1 MELDPPV
8 IQALIIATTTS
19 TNDLQVQTALLTGS
33 FIVLGAAVSALATYL
48 TMKHQQVAANKAAS
62 DQRLFDARRI
72 AYGDAFSVIS
82 FSINERNNGRRY
94 PERST
99 DPSNR
104 EANDL
109 MARLSLLSSQEMS
122 EPLRL
127 MFGYL
132 ASLIPD
138 TDEAKKQDM
147 IQGTLLW
154 QNLLYAMREDLHG
167 DGTFLPNIVPTPEGE
182 TVRETEDSTVV
193 TESSSRDT
201 GH

>member
-19 TNDLQVQTALLTGS
+19 TNDLQVQTAFLTGL
-33 FIVLGAAVSALATYL
+33 FIVLGAVVSAFATYL
-48 TMKHQQVAANKAAS
+48 TMKHQQNASTKAAS

-72 AYGDAFSVIS
+72 AYGDAFSFIS
-82 FSINERNNGRRY
+82 FSINERGNGRRY
-94 PERST
+94 PEGST

-127 MFGYL
+127 MFNYL
-132 ASLIPD
+132 DSSIPVTD
-138 TDEAKKQDM
+138 TDKKQDM
-147 IQGTLLW
+147 VHGTRLW
-154 QNLLYAMREDLHG
+154 QELLYAMREDLHG
-167 DGTFLPNIVPTPEGE
+167 DGTFLPNAIASPDE
-182 TVRETEDSTVV
+182 ETE
-193 TESSSRDT
+193 R
-201 GH
+201 